1 MSDSGSETKTS
12 QRAAMD
18 SELQRNFEQFDSL
31 IQILN
36 TDMGSLAQEKKP
48 VVEYTIRPKRDADIM
63 EELQVVNK
71 NLRLLVAKV
80 IYLQSIFSDV
90 TERLNWISFLTSWWR
105 S

>member
-1 MSDSGSETKTS
+1 MSDSSSETKTS

-31 IQILN
+31 IQILH
-36 TDMGSLAQEKKP
+36 TDMGNLTQETKP
-48 VVEYTIRPKRDADIM
+48 VVEYTIRPKRDADVI

-80 IYLQSIFSDV
+80 IDFQLMFHRM
-90 TERLNWISFLTSWWR
+90 RLNACVN
-105 S
+105 